1 MMKHKKIDGQLLQEA
16 LKENGIQVKPASGLA
31 KPGKL
36 VLTGEDGKAYA
47 VGKNLEVA
55 RVQTEDPERIVL
67 KASVKDA
74 AGEQVAQ
81 IEKAVVV
88 RTVGFETARA
98 NVVRQSEAL
107 DEMHRRVVQEG
118 IRVAAARTVRGV
130 AGPRAKA
137 QEKVPRPVGGGQGRH
152 RGAKVKKGKCGMGGG
167 PSDAA
172 FCCLS
177 GFWGAYG

>member
-55 RVQTEDPERIVL
+55 RVQTENPERTIL

-81 IEKAVVV
+81 IEKAVV
-88 RTVGFETARA
+88 RTVEFETARA

-118 IRVAAARTVRGV
+118 IRVAAARTARGV
-130 AGPRAKA
+130 AGPRGKT
-137 QEKVPRPVGGGQGRH
+137 QEKGSRAARLVRRRLKGAQG
-152 RGAKVKKGKCGMGGG
+152 
-167 PSDAA
+167 
-172 FCCLS
+172 
-177 GFWGAYG
+177 

>member
-1 MMKHKKIDGQLLQEA
+1 MKHKKIDGQLLQEA

-55 RVQTEDPERIVL
+55 RVQTENPERTIL

-81 IEKAVVV
+81 IEKAVV
-88 RTVGFETARA
+88 RTVEFETARA

-118 IRVAAARTVRGV
+118 IRVAAARTARGV
-130 AGPRAKA
+130 AGPRGKT
-137 QEKVPRPVGGGQGRH
+137 QEKGSRAARLVRRRLKGAQG
-152 RGAKVKKGKCGMGGG
+152 
-167 PSDAA
+167 
-172 FCCLS
+172 
-177 GFWGAYG
+177 

>member
-1 MMKHKKIDGQLLQEA
+1 M
-16 LKENGIQVKPASGLA
+16 
-31 KPGKL
+31 
-36 VLTGEDGKAYA
+36 
-47 VGKNLEVA
+47 A
-55 RVQTEDPERIVL
+55 RVQTENPERIIW

-118 IRVAAARTVRGV
+118 IRVAAARTARGV
-130 AGPRAKA
+130 AGPRGKT
-137 QEKVPRPVGGGQGRH
+137 QEKGSRAARLVRRRLKGAQG
-152 RGAKVKKGKCGMGGG
+152 
-167 PSDAA
+167 
-172 FCCLS
+172 
-177 GFWGAYG
+177 

>member
-55 RVQTEDPERIVL
+55 RVQTENPERTIL

-74 AGEQVAQ
+74 AGEPPRGRCTHRPWSGRAPG
-81 IEKAVVV
+81 KS
-88 RTVGFETARA
+88 ARK
-98 NVVRQSEAL
+98 RFS
-107 DEMHRRVVQEG
+107 HR
-118 IRVAAARTVRGV
+118 A
-130 AGPRAKA
+130 P
-137 QEKVPRPVGGGQGRH
+137 
-152 RGAKVKKGKCGMGGG
+152 GA
-167 PSDAA
+167 
-172 FCCLS
+172 
-177 GFWGAYG
+177 

>member
-55 RVQTEDPERIVL
+55 RVQTENPERTIL

-88 RTVGFETARA
+88 RPVGFETARA

-118 IRVAAARTVRGV
+118 IRVAAARTARGV
-130 AGPRAKA
+130 AGPRGKT
-137 QEKVPRPVGGGQGRH
+137 QEKGSRAARLVRRRLKGAQG
-152 RGAKVKKGKCGMGGG
+152 
-167 PSDAA
+167 
-172 FCCLS
+172 
-177 GFWGAYG
+177 

>member
-1 MMKHKKIDGQLLQEA
+1 M
-16 LKENGIQVKPASGLA
+16 
-31 KPGKL
+31 
-36 VLTGEDGKAYA
+36 TGEDGKAYA

-55 RVQTEDPERIVL
+55 RVQTENPERTIL

-118 IRVAAARTVRGV
+118 IRVAAARTARGV
-130 AGPRAKA
+130 AGPRGKRKK
-137 QEKVPRPVGGGQGRH
+137 KVPAQRAWCAGV
-152 RGAKVKKGKCGMGGG
+152 
-167 PSDAA
+167 
-172 FCCLS
+172 
-177 GFWGAYG
+177 

>member
-74 AGEQVAQ
+74 AGQHVAQ
-81 IEKAVVV
+81 VEKAVVG
-88 RTVGFETARA
+88 TVGFETARA

-137 QEKVPRPVGGGQGRH
+137 QEKGSRTVRLGRRRLKGAQG
-152 RGAKVKKGKCGMGGG
+152 
-167 PSDAA
+167 
-172 FCCLS
+172 
-177 GFWGAYG
+177 

>member
-55 RVQTEDPERIVL
+55 RVQTENPERTIL

-81 IEKAVVV
+81 IEKAVV
-88 RTVGFETARA
+88 RTVEFETARA
-98 NVVRQSEAL
+98 NVVRQSETL

-118 IRVAAARTVRGV
+118 IRVAAARTARGV
-130 AGPRAKA
+130 AGPRGKT
-137 QEKVPRPVGGGQGRH
+137 QEKGSRAARLVRRRLKGAQG
-152 RGAKVKKGKCGMGGG
+152 
-167 PSDAA
+167 
-172 FCCLS
+172 
-177 GFWGAYG
+177 